1 MKKNWYAVHTKTQ
14 CEKKASLLLSKKGIQ
29 NFCPF
34 NTVVLKNGSRKKII
48 QEPLFPSF
56 VFVYI
61 SESEMSLVK
70 QTNDVINFIYWL
82 GKPAL
87 IKTAEIENINHF
99 ANSYYNIKV
108 EKTVVNQSGMVH
120 ITNELERNNP
130 HLRIASPQVNN
141 IRVSLPSL
149 GFILKAEKEMFQSE
163 PLKYDLGNSNMLI

>member
-29 NFCPF
+29 NFCPV
-34 NTVVLKNGSRKKII
+34 NTVVLKNSSRKRVIT
-48 QEPLFPSF
+48 EPLFPSF

-61 SESEMSLVK
+61 SESEMSVVR
-70 QTNDVINFIYWL
+70 QTSDVINFIYWL

-99 ANSYYNIKV
+99 VNSYYNITV

-120 ITNELERNNP
+120 ITNELERTNP
-130 HLRIASPQVNN
+130 HLRIASPQVNY